1 MRKIIFCLLLLFGA
15 LKTYSQDK
23 DYFSTEFDANYYYY
37 FVGNNNSNN
46 LNYGFS
52 LLVSKNIQKLKFST
66 GINYSIKSYNSQG
79 DPFYSI
85 EKRKYNFE
93 YLNIPIIANIEIFS
107 HKKFRSSILTGFTFN
122 HIIDYDITSFYL
134 NGETLTENNLL
145 DNRKLGVIFMLG
157 ATFSKSI
164 GNKCLLNLSPFIN
177 YKLIPDHDNQR
188 PDYKNIP
195 DDKIS
200 IGFRIGIEYLFKT
213 TDNKS

>member
-1 MRKIIFCLLLLFGA
+1 MRKLIFCLLLFFWV

-23 DYFSTEFDANYYYY
+23 DYFSTEFDANYNYY
-37 FVGNNNSNN
+37 FVGTNNSNN

-52 LLVSKNIQKLKFST
+52 LLVSRYIQKLKFST

-85 EKRKYNFE
+85 EKREYNLE
-93 YLNIPIIANIEIFS
+93 YLNFPIIANIEINS

-122 HIIDYDITSFYL
+122 HIIDYNIKSFYL
-134 NGETLTENNLL
+134 SGETLTENNLL
-145 DNRKLGVIFMLG
+145 DNKKLGVTFMLG
-157 ATFSKSI
+157 NTFSKSI
-164 GNKCLLNLSPFIN
+164 GNKCLLNLSPYIN
-177 YKLIPDHDNQR
+177 YKLVTDHDNQR

-213 TDNKS
+213 TENE

>member
-1 MRKIIFCLLLLFGA
+1 MRKIIFCLLLFFWA

-52 LLVSKNIQKLKFST
+52 LLVSKYIQKLKFST
-66 GINYSIKSYNSQG
+66 GINYSIKFYNSQG

-85 EKRKYNFE
+85 EKREYNLE
-93 YLNIPIIANIEIFS
+93 YLNFPIIANIEIFS
-107 HKKFRSSILTGFTFN
+107 HRKFRSSILTGFTFN
-122 HIIDYDITSFYL
+122 HIIDYNIKSFYL

-145 DNRKLGVIFMLG
+145 DNKKLGVTFMLG
-157 ATFSKSI
+157 TTFSKLI

-177 YKLIPDHDNQR
+177 YKLVPDHDNQR
-188 PDYKNIP
+188 PDYNNIP

-213 TDNKS
+213 TENE